1 MFLGV
6 DLGTSA
12 VKAVLVDERGAIA
25 AEAAAPLSVQRP
37 HPRWSEQEPEAWW
50 HAATQA
56 VTTLPASLRAAVGG
70 VGLSG
75 QMHGAVCLDAA
86 GRVLRPAILWNDGRS
101 AAECAPLDAAAR
113 RVAGN
118 RAMPGFTA
126 PKLAWLRT
134 HEPQVFAA
142 TRRVLLPKDWL
153 RLRLTGEAVSEMSDA
168 AGTLW
173 LDVARRDWSDEL
185 LAQTGMSRAQMPR
198 LVEGS
203 EVSARVT
210 DDAWGVPLGVPVAGG
225 AGDNAAGAAGLGCIT
240 PGEAFVS
247 LGTSGVIFVADD
259 APKPDPARSVHAFC
273 HALPGLWHRMAVILS
288 AGGALAWARDALGA
302 EEATLVAEAEA
313 AEAGRCVFLPYLAGE
328 RTPHDDAAAC
338 GVFFGCD
345 TATTRGAMAR
355 AVLEGVA
362 SALADG
368 LAALE
373 AEGGGIE
380 RLSLIGGGARSAFWG
395 RLLAAALDRPL
406 DLRADATAGPA
417 LGAARLAMIATGACA
432 AEVCAAPAVLRE
444 IAPEPALR
452 DALAPRRALFGK
464 LYPALRGLMQESSR

>member
-1 MFLGV
+1 VFLGV
-6 DLGTSA
+6 DLGTSS
-12 VKAVLVDERGAIA
+12 VKAVLVAEDGAIA
-25 AEAAAPLSVQRP
+25 AEANAPLTVQRP
-37 HPRWSEQEPEAWW
+37 HPRWSEQDPEAWW
-50 HAATQA
+50 EAATQA
-56 VTTLPASLRAAVGG
+56 VTALPATLRGAVRA

-75 QMHGAVCLDAA
+75 QMHGAVCLDEAE
-86 GRVLRPAILWNDGRS
+86 RVLRPAILWNDGRS
-101 AAECAPLDAAAR
+101 AAQCASLDATSR
-113 RVAGN
+113 RLAGN

-126 PKLAWLRT
+126 PKLAWLRE
-134 HEPQVFAA
+134 HEPDVFAA

-153 RLRLTGEAVSEMSDA
+153 RLRLTGEAVAEMSDA

-185 LAQTGMSRAQMPR
+185 LAQTGLTRAHMPL

-203 EVSARVT
+203 AVSARV
-210 DDAWGVPLGVPVAGG
+210 DADAWGIPLGVPVAGG
-225 AGDNAAGAAGLGCIT
+225 AGDNAAGAIGLGCVT

-259 APKPDPARSVHAFC
+259 APKPDPARTVHAFC
-273 HALPGLWHRMAVILS
+273 HALPGMWHRMAVILS

-302 EEATLVAEAEA
+302 EEAALVAEAEA

-328 RTPHDDAAAC
+328 RTPHDDASAC
-338 GVFFGCD
+338 GVFFGLES
-345 TATTRGAMAR
+345 ATTRGAMAR

-362 SALADG
+362 FALADG
-368 LAALE
+368 LDALE
-373 AEGGGIE
+373 AAGGRIA
-380 RLSLIGGGARSAFWG
+380 RLSLIGGGARSIFWA

-417 LGAARLAMIATGACA
+417 LGAARLAMLATGARA
-432 AEVCAAPAVLRE
+432 ADVCTAPPLLRTLT
-444 IAPEPALR
+444 PEAALR
-452 DALAPRRALFGK
+452 DAVAPRRASFQK